1 VIRVVLIP
9 SGMDDIVAFS
19 IRADIDYEEYKK
31 DPQRIQDHIV
41 TVTGLKDLEFGEFRY
56 LGIWVNA
63 FR

>member
-1 VIRVVLIP
+1 
-9 SGMDDIVAFS
+9 MDDIVAFS